1 MGLNCG
7 RWAWGGGGG
16 GGGDDD
22 DGGGDGDD
30 DGGGDD
36 DDDDDDDEPLQVAFL
51 LQDIEQS
58 LRRLPLIL
66 AGDLNSLPE
75 SAV

>member
-7 RWAWGGGGG
+7 RWARGGGGG
-16 GGGDDD
+16 

-36 DDDDDDDEPLQVAFL
+36 DDDDDDDDEPLQVACL